1 MSSNLKVN
9 TILPSTGTNVAIG
22 TAGGTVTMVG
32 NVDIDI
38 NSGISTF
45 NDIHI
50 SDKIVHDGDTNT
62 SIRFPSS
69 DTITFETNGS
79 ERLRIDSSG
88 RVLIGTTSSAYK
100 FCVAD
105 NTNASLVSQLVNTNT
120 GSSTKSIFQ
129 IQTGSNR
136 YVNFENDYT
145 GQYIHVVG
153 SGITTYFSSFDTHS
167 FRNNA
172 GTERLSI
179 DSNGYLIAKGDIRL
193 RRTASDNGA
202 VYFGDTNNNYI
213 FGSDADDL
221 ITFATANTE
230 RLRINSAGEVYIGSA
245 AGNGQG
251 KLFVNDSSGATTTQA
266 HIRNAVSTGTAKVFL
281 NLDDAKYAS
290 VGLENG
296 SLVFRNSASST
307 PTERLRIDSSGVS
320 TFSNDIRVDRGSTI
334 DGLVGQAYSG
344 YFGLKHAD
352 QSYGSEYMM
361 ISNDSHTYISCSSGS
376 SIYLRPSANS
386 SSHETV
392 FSHDNSTFK
401 TNIVM
406 DGHPL
411 RRLQHHWGHL
421 EGGQNIIGATD
432 AKSSPIYTIGSSYNP
447 SDAAL
452 GNMYG
457 IGYSHGNASFT
468 PSGAGWGM
476 YVASDGNSRIY
487 LDGSNGRIYYDT
499 SGRYLSDPTGDY
511 SSVQVNGSGK
521 NGWEGFSIDGRINFM
536 HDGANS
542 CGIYNDVDNEWF
554 IQSVRNSHTYLY
566 YNGSESMR
574 TTGEGILVTR
584 DIRWSG
590 TGAWTGEATNG
601 KIQIYGGHMYIQ
613 NGGTTTVWVF
623 RNNAGTEKAQ
633 VLANGNYN
641 PLSDV
646 SVKKDI
652 TTVNGALN
660 TVKQLTGRTFTFKDD
675 DSKSSGVIAQEL
687 EPIIPDLVNS
697 LPSTDINGGVALKT
711 VNYTGLSAYFIEAI
725 KELSAKVETLEQE
738 NIALRERVTNLEG
751 E

>member
-1 MSSNLKVN
+1 MTSEIRTNSLKSRAGLSTVTFTDSGPMFSGITTFVDNSGFNLGTGSSIFTPASN
-9 TILPSTGTNVAIG
+9 TLTFGTNS
-22 TAGGTVTMVG
+22 
-32 NVDIDI
+32 N
-38 NSGISTF
+38 
-45 NDIHI
+45 
-50 SDKIVHDGDTNT
+50 
-62 SIRFPSS
+62 
-69 DTITFETNGS
+69 
-79 ERLRIDSSG
+79 ERLRITSSG
-88 RVLIGTTSSAYK
+88 DVGINTSNPTVKLDISEDKVAFPSA
-100 FCVAD
+100 AGSTLLRLRNSAGSATLSID
-105 NTNASLVSQLVNTNT
+105 ANAGNASAIQFGDTAAASQGAVIYNHSSNHLQFNT
-120 GSSTKSIFQ
+120 
-129 IQTGSNR
+129 
-136 YVNFENDYT
+136 
-145 GQYIHVVG
+145 
-153 SGITTYFSSFDTHS
+153 SGGEKV
-167 FRNNA
+167 R
-172 GTERLSI
+172 I

-334 DGLVGQAYSG
+334 DGLLGQAYSG

-361 ISNDSHTYISCSSGS
+361 ISNNSNTYISCSAGY

-392 FSHDNSTFK
+392 FAHDNTTFK
-401 TNIVM
+401 SNIAM

-452 GNMYG
+452 GDMYG
-457 IGYSHGNASFT
+457 IGFSHGNASFT
-468 PSGAGWGM
+468 PSGAGWGL
-476 YVASDGNSRIY
+476 YVAADGDARVF
-487 LDGSNGRIYYDT
+487 LDGTNGRIYLNT

-511 SSVQVNGSGK
+511 GSVQINGSGI
-521 NGWEGFSIDGRINFM
+521 NGWEGLSIDGRINFM
-536 HDGANS
+536 HDGADS
-542 CGIYNDVDNEWF
+542 CGIYNDVDNDWM
-554 IQSVRNSHTYLY
+554 IRSVRNSNTYLY
-566 YNGSESMR
+566 YDGNESLR
-574 TTGEGILVTR
+574 TTGEGILVSR

>member
-1 MSSNLKVN
+1 MGIQINGN
-9 TILPSTGTNVAIG
+9 TDNISATDGGLTVSDLELNQTGV
-22 TAGGTVTMVG
+22 
-32 NVDIDI
+32 
-38 NSGISTF
+38 STF
-45 NDIHI
+45 HSHLHVADQIIHLDDAN
-50 SDKIVHDGDTNT
+50 SK
-62 SIRFPSS
+62 IRFPAA
-69 DTITFETNGS
+69 DTITAETAGT
-79 ERLRIDSSG
+79 ERLRIDSAG

-320 TFSNDIRVDRGSTI
+320 TFSNDIRVDRGTTGS
-334 DGLVGQAYSG
+334 DGYLGQAYGG

-352 QSYGSEYMM
+352 QTYSSEYMM

-411 RRLQHHWGHL
+411 RRLQHHWGHM
-421 EGGQNIIGATD
+421 EGGHNNISSTD
-432 AKSSPIYTIGSSYNP
+432 TKSSPIYTIGSSYNP

-566 YNGSESMR
+566 YNGGLR
-574 TTGEGILVTR
+574 
-584 DIRWSG
+584 
-590 TGAWTGEATNG
+590 
-601 KIQIYGGHMYIQ
+601 
-613 NGGTTTVWVF
+613 
-623 RNNAGTEKAQ
+623 
-633 VLANGNYN
+633 
-641 PLSDV
+641 
-646 SVKKDI
+646 
-652 TTVNGALN
+652 
-660 TVKQLTGRTFTFKDD
+660 
-675 DSKSSGVIAQEL
+675 
-687 EPIIPDLVNS
+687 
-697 LPSTDINGGVALKT
+697 IN
-711 VNYTGLSAYFIEAI
+711 
-725 KELSAKVETLEQE
+725 E
-738 NIALRERVTNLEG
+738 NHR
-751 E
+751 